1 MYFETRREL
10 TTMKQML
17 KKVDSRSRR
26 LKTIIEI
33 AENQDENGNLEAD
46 STPVKEEISN
56 DFYNATILTEQSDR
70 RPSSHSTAVY
80 SPRERTVSCSHATP
94 QIMSATSSYWREMA
108 NVSETPAGVVSSSS
122 ESLMGSPLKT
132 GRDIT
137 EVELFFPE
145 FFTDVEMQKGN
156 KQREIIHKEPNKN
169 SQKECEDPLVQSWLD
184 LFGSQ
189 VYG

>member
-1 MYFETRREL
+1 
-10 TTMKQML
+10 MKQML

-46 STPVKEEISN
+46 STPVKQEISN
-56 DFYNATILTEQSDR
+56 DFYNATTLTGQSSG
-70 RPSSHSTAVY
+70 RPSSDPTAVY

-94 QIMSATSSYWREMA
+94 QMLSATSSYWREMA
-108 NVSETPAGVVSSSS
+108 NVSETPAGVVSGSS
-122 ESLMGSPLKT
+122 ESLMGSPLNT

-145 FFTDVEMQKGN
+145 FFTDVEMQN
-156 KQREIIHKEPNKN
+156 YSSKQRENIHKEPNKN
-169 SQKECEDPLVQSWLD
+169 SHREYEDPLVQSWLD

>member
-1 MYFETRREL
+1 
-10 TTMKQML
+10 MKQML

-33 AENQDENGNLEAD
+33 TENQDENGNLEAD
-46 STPVKEEISN
+46 STPVKDREIST
-56 DFYNATILTEQSDR
+56 DFCNVTTLMGQSSR
-70 RPSSHSTAVY
+70 RSSSDSTAVC
-80 SPRERTVSCSHATP
+80 SPRERRISCSHVTP
-94 QIMSATSSYWREMA
+94 QTLSATSSYWREKA
-108 NVSETPAGVVSSSS
+108 SVSGTPAGVVRSSS

-132 GRDIT
+132 GRDIS

-145 FFTDVEMQKGN
+145 FFTDGEMKSISKQK
-156 KQREIIHKEPNKN
+156 ETIHKESNKN
-169 SQKECEDPLVQSWLD
+169 SQKEYEDPLVQSWLD

>member
-1 MYFETRREL
+1 
-10 TTMKQML
+10 MKQML

-26 LKTIIEI
+26 LKTIIEM

-46 STPVKEEISN
+46 STPVKEETSN
-56 DFYNATILTEQSDR
+56 VFYNVTTLTGQSGR
-70 RPSSHSTAVY
+70 RPSIDSTQAVH

-94 QIMSATSSYWREMA
+94 QILSATSSYWREMA
-108 NVSETPAGVVSSSS
+108 NVSQTPAEVVSSSC

-132 GRDIT
+132 DRDIT

-145 FFTDVEMQKGN
+145 FFTDVEMQN
-156 KQREIIHKEPNKN
+156 YSSKQRENIHKEPNKN
-169 SQKECEDPLVQSWLD
+169 IQKEYEDPLVQSWLD

>member
-1 MYFETRREL
+1 
-10 TTMKQML
+10 MKQML
-17 KKVDSRSRR
+17 KKVDSRARR

-46 STPVKEEISN
+46 STPVKEETSN
-56 DFYNATILTEQSDR
+56 DLYNAKTLTGQSGR
-70 RPSSHSTAVY
+70 RPSSYSTAVY

-94 QIMSATSSYWREMA
+94 QILSATSSYWREMA

-122 ESLMGSPLKT
+122 ESWMGSPLKT

-145 FFTDVEMQKGN
+145 FFTDVEMQN
-156 KQREIIHKEPNKN
+156 YSSKQRENIHKDPNKT
-169 SQKECEDPLVQSWLD
+169 SQKEYEDPLVQSWLD

>member
-1 MYFETRREL
+1 
-10 TTMKQML
+10 MKQML

-46 STPVKEEISN
+46 STLVKEEISN
-56 DFYNATILTEQSDR
+56 DFYNATTFTGQSGR
-70 RPSSHSTAVY
+70 RPSSDSTAVY
-80 SPRERTVSCSHATP
+80 SPLERRISCSHATP
-94 QIMSATSSYWREMA
+94 QTLSATSSYWREMA
-108 NVSETPAGVVSSSS
+108 SVSETPAGVVSSSR
-122 ESLMGSPLKT
+122 ESLMRSPLKT

-145 FFTDVEMQKGN
+145 FFTDGEMQNSSN
-156 KQREIIHKEPNKN
+156 KRETIHKESKKY
-169 SQKECEDPLVQSWLD
+169 SQKDYEDPLVQSWLD

>member
-1 MYFETRREL
+1 
-10 TTMKQML
+10 ML

-33 AENQDENGNLEAD
+33 AENQDENGNLEAG
-46 STPVKEEISN
+46 STPVKEEVSN
-56 DFYNATILTEQSDR
+56 DFYNATTLTGQSGR
-70 RPSSHSTAVY
+70 RPSSDSTAVY
-80 SPRERTVSCSHATP
+80 SPRAERTESCSHATP

-108 NVSETPAGVVSSSS
+108 NVPETPAGVVSSSS

-132 GRDIT
+132 GRDVT

-145 FFTDVEMQKGN
+145 FFTDVEMQKSN
-156 KQREIIHKEPNKN
+156 KQREIIHKDPNKN
-169 SQKECEDPLVQSWLD
+169 SQKEYEDPLVQSWLD

>member
-1 MYFETRREL
+1 
-10 TTMKQML
+10 MKQIL

-46 STPVKEEISN
+46 LTLVNEEISS
-56 DFYNATILTEQSDR
+56 DFNNATTFTGQSGR
-70 RPSSHSTAVY
+70 TPLSESTVIY
-80 SPRERTVSCSHATP
+80 SPRERRMSCTHATP
-94 QIMSATSSYWREMA
+94 QTLSASSSYWRQMA
-108 NVSETPAGVVSSSS
+108 SISETPAGVVSSSS

-145 FFTDVEMQKGN
+145 FFTDSEMQNSSK
-156 KQREIIHKEPNKN
+156 KRETIHKESNKY
-169 SQKECEDPLVQSWLD
+169 SQKDYKDPLVQSWLD

>member
-1 MYFETRREL
+1 MRRVWKRVEK
-10 TTMKQML
+10 TIMKQML

-33 AENQDENGNLEAD
+33 AENQDENGNPEAD
-46 STPVKEEISN
+46 STAVKKEISH
-56 DFYNATILTEQSDR
+56 DFYNVTTLQSSR
-70 RPSSHSTAVY
+70 RSSSDSTALY
-80 SPRERTVSCSHATP
+80 SPRERRISCSHVSPLTL
-94 QIMSATSSYWREMA
+94 SATSLYWREKA
-108 NVSETPAGVVSSSS
+108 SVSETPAGVVSKSS

-132 GRDIT
+132 GRDIS

-145 FFTDVEMQKGN
+145 FFTDGKMQN
-156 KQREIIHKEPNKN
+156 ISQQRETIHEPHKN
-169 SQKECEDPLVQSWLD
+169 NQKEYEDPLVQSWLD

>member
-1 MYFETRREL
+1 
-10 TTMKQML
+10 MKQML

-46 STPVKEEISN
+46 STLVKEEISN
-56 DFYNATILTEQSDR
+56 DFYNATTFTGQSGR
-70 RPSSHSTAVY
+70 RPSSDSTAVY
-80 SPRERTVSCSHATP
+80 SPLERRISCSHATP
-94 QIMSATSSYWREMA
+94 QTLSATSSYWREMA
-108 NVSETPAGVVSSSS
+108 SVSETPAGVVSSSR
-122 ESLMGSPLKT
+122 ESLMRSPLKT
-132 GRDIT
+132 GRDVT

-145 FFTDVEMQKGN
+145 FFTDGEMQNSSN
-156 KQREIIHKEPNKN
+156 KRETSHKESKKY
-169 SQKECEDPLVQSWLD
+169 SEKDYEDPLVQSWLD